1 MEHVHEYNEAVTK
14 LKLLLD
20 QTSPHSNAEGPNN
33 GGDGGGEIHRD
44 MDVMLSRQG
53 SLRRVSNHH
62 YHQADQQKKKWAS
75 QEDLFH
81 ASHHTKGELR
91 GLVNHQE
98 EYISQL
104 EEELSFCRNQ
114 LKHII
119 DEVKIRSLE
128 QEKATQEMV
137 KKLKAENENLK
148 HQVETKYENL
158 KRDNV
163 WLVNAV
169 QELKDETMELQ
180 RRETEA
186 VEQVRQSIHMAEQIS
201 LEKTQLELEM
211 NQSKQQLDRQQERMK
226 NLIEEQLDKV
236 EEVRVQ
242 TEQRCRNEYS
252 AILSQSDE
260 NSGQIARLTTELE
273 QCQKRESE
281 SKRQINERKIL
292 ANQVQEDYET
302 RIGQLHLDIVNL
314 RSAKQQLEHELGCI
328 RMDYDHCKSD
338 LESLNARHKNE
349 VESYRS
355 RLQRTE
361 QILDENRNEMIG
373 IAERKSLIERELNL
387 IKASLNGKQQHD
399 IKMLDHPETVH
410 QLKSIINRQKHII
423 DELRSQ
429 CTDLATKLE
438 YVSKSYSDQVSKLSQ
453 QLGESLSQIQIL
465 QGQSKQYGQMYEQ
478 CCRKIQDLEDEK
490 MAWHHSQMQ
499 VPKMYPAAH
508 HHRHQQYQKEAIVI
522 EQDGVIT
529 SPLSKNR

>member
-20 QTSPHSNAEGPNN
+20 QTNLHSNAGGQDN
-33 GGDGGGEIHRD
+33 GGGIAMAGGELHSGT
-44 MDVMLSRQG
+44 DVILSRQG
-53 SLRRVSNHH
+53 SLSRRVANH
-62 YHQADQQKKKWAS
+62 YHQADQKKKWAS

-81 ASHHTKGELR
+81 ASHTKGELR

-114 LKHII
+114 LKRII
-119 DEVKIRSLE
+119 DEVKVQSLE

-137 KKLKAENENLK
+137 KKLKAENEGLK

-211 NQSKQQLDRQQERMK
+211 NQAKQQLDRQQERMK
-226 NLIEEQLDKV
+226 NQIEEQLDKV

-260 NSGQIARLTTELE
+260 HSGQIARLTTELE
-273 QCQKRESE
+273 QCQKRDSE

-338 LESLNARHKNE
+338 LESMNARHKNE

-373 IAERKSLIERELNL
+373 LAERKSLIERELNL
-387 IKASLNGKQQHD
+387 IKASLNGKHQN
-399 IKMLDHPETVH
+399 INIDHPETVH

-499 VPKMYPAAH
+499 VPKMYPA

-522 EQDGVIT
+522 EQDGVVT